1 MTQKTLKTVIIL
13 CAAFIYIIILLTTPL
28 RRTYIL
34 KKAGKQL
41 LAVHNKQLL
50 LPLLI
55 MIFSGALIALLAFKD
70 MSLSATV
77 IICTVAILGA
87 AMGTEETALFNK
99 CGVYENGLIGGGH
112 FLPLK
117 EIYALPVLSYTEEEQ
132 QRQNE
137 RVLRVTTDK
146 RGTITFVYDTPEE
159 CKAVID
165 TLLSIAPDLK
175 R

>member
-13 CAAFIYIIILLTTPL
+13 CAAFIYIVILLTTPL

-55 MIFSGALIALLAFKD
+55 MIFSGALIALLGFKD

-112 FLPLK
+112 F
-117 EIYALPVLSYTEEEQ
+117 
-132 QRQNE
+132 
-137 RVLRVTTDK
+137 
-146 RGTITFVYDTPEE
+146 
-159 CKAVID
+159 
-165 TLLSIAPDLK
+165 
-175 R
+175 